1 MFFPLNLCH
10 WTQFW
15 QQKYW
20 KTKIVNFKNT
30 DFCKLLKTVSC
41 WKYLVDIKKIL
52 IPNLLI
58 YIYLHCVRSS
68 LWCAT
73 MLATLMK
80 MNIHVFIFFAKCP
93 PKWKKTIKK
102 MILLPGRSSS
112 FPRDVLLADILL
124 QLLWYSNLLWWIV
137 GCSQG
142 HFLPFFLFFSFFYR
156 QTKKKDNKKWKSR
169 KILHPF
175 VSNWKSQRP

>member
-1 MFFPLNLCH
+1 MFH
-10 WTQFW
+10 FW
-15 QQKYW
+15 QNCY
-20 KTKIVNFKNT
+20 F
-30 DFCKLLKTVSC
+30 LP
-41 WKYLVDIKKIL
+41 VD
-52 IPNLLI
+52 
-58 YIYLHCVRSS
+58 
-68 LWCAT
+68 
-73 MLATLMK
+73 MK
-80 MNIHVFIFFAKCP
+80 MNIQFSSVSKLFCYKTKKCLYFFAKCP

-142 HFLPFFLFFSFFYR
+142 HFLPFFLFFPFFYR
-156 QTKKKDNKKWKSR
+156 QTKKKDNKKMKTR

-175 VSNWKSQRP
+175 VSNWKSQWP